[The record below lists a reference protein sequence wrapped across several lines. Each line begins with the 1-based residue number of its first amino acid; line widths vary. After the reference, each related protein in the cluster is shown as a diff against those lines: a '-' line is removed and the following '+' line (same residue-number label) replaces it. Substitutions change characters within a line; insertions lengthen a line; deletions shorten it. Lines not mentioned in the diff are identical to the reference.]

1 MSLIPDKCVE
11 FKDKRK
17 TCIAYENGK
26 KYELINTSNYKI
38 RKVKVDN
45 CLNQT
50 EKQRRCDYLMDSEEK
65 KRVIFIELKGGD
77 LNSAIEQ
84 IYSTITFLKDEYISY
99 RKDARII
106 GGRDVPGFTNIP
118 NFKKLAKI
126 ILATKGTIERA
137 TNKFYTEKI

>member
-1 MSLIPDKCVE
+1 MSLIPEKCIE
-11 FKDKRK
+11 FKDRRK
-17 TCIAYENGK
+17 ICIAYENGK
-26 KYELINTSNYKI
+26 KYELINSSHNNM

-45 CLNQT
+45 CIDQS
-50 EKQRRCDYLMDSEEK
+50 EGQKRCDFLMDSEEK

-84 IYSTITFLKDEYISY
+84 IYSTIIFLQDEYISY

-106 GGRDVPGFTNIP
+106 GGRDVPGFKNTP
-118 NFKKLAKI
+118 NYKKLAKVI
-126 ILATKGTIERA
+126 FTTKGTIERA